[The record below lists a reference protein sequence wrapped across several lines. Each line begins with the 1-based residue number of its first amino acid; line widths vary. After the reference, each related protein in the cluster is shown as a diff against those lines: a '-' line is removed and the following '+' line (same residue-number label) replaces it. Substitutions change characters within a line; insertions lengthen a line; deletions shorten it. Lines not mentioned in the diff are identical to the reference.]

1 MKRSKYLL
9 NDDNGSFFLSS
20 LSLYFIP
27 SCPTDTQNRYYS
39 DLIIFKL
46 CNLLLLLSEHRE
58 IVIESHQCKYSS
70 RSTKEIT
77 KFFSCFSLSPCVYVL
92 VLVMTDISI
101 IIIQERPLSHTYTRR
116 TCSTTYKQ
124 SIICKIVHVFFA
136 FIARRIVFFFLVVV
150 FFIHFCL
157 SFAAMANSVSIE
169 LPWIHWGIFVWNLC
183 FFFSAALLRWKM
195 CSHKRNNRVWNES
208 PIKMGFFVRFNRAQA
223 GEKINVENQYRA

>member
-9 NDDNGSFFLSS
+9 NDDNGSFSPIS
-20 LSLYFIP
+20 LSLSVYSIP

-77 KFFSCFSLSPCVYVL
+77 QFFHVFLSPCVCAC
-92 VLVMTDISI
+92 TRDDRHFDNNHSR
-101 IIIQERPLSHTYTRR
+101 ETSLSHTHTYTRR

-124 SIICKIVHVFFA
+124 SIICKIVQVFLLLL
-136 FIARRIVFFFLVVV
+136 RGESCFFLVV
-150 FFIHFCL
+150 FSIHFCV
-157 SFAAMANSVSIE
+157 SFAATANSVSIE
-169 LPWIHWGIFVWNLC
+169 LPWIHWEIFVWNLC
-183 FFFSAALLRWKM
+183 FFLGSAASMK
-195 CSHKRNNRVWNES
+195 NA
-208 PIKMGFFVRFNRAQA
+208 FV
-223 GEKINVENQYRA
+223 

>member
-124 SIICKIVHVFFA
+124 SIIRKIVHVFFC
-136 FIARRIVFFFLVVV
+136 FYCEENRVFFSS
-150 FFIHFCL
+150 C
-157 SFAAMANSVSIE
+157 
-169 LPWIHWGIFVWNLC
+169 C
-183 FFFSAALLRWKM
+183 FFHPFLPKF
-195 CSHKRNNRVWNES
+195 CSNGK
-208 PIKMGFFVRFNRAQA
+208 
-223 GEKINVENQYRA
+223 